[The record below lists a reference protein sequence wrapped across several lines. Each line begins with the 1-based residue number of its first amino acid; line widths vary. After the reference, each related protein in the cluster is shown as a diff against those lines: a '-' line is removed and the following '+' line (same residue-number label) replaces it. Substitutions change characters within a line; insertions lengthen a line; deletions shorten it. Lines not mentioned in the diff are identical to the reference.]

1 MVGPSRPWS
10 SFCDDRRAVLRNA
23 AAKLVQNECP
33 ARRASRED
41 RRMHPSPRHCA
52 AEAEFR
58 ELVSNADLDAPD
70 DVEYTPASLI
80 FRWRGPMVAVVVEL
94 DDQPGAA

>member
-1 MVGPSRPWS
+1 
-10 SFCDDRRAVLRNA
+10 
-23 AAKLVQNECP
+23 
-33 ARRASRED
+33 
-41 RRMHPSPRHCA
+41 MHPSARHHA

-58 ELVSNADLDAPD
+58 ELVRNANLDSPD

-94 DDQPGAA
+94 DDQPDAA